1 MYIFTTPRKVS
12 SHHIGDIRNTL
23 FSPVGKVATLFFY
36 EQSIIGVSFI
46 TDFWTSRLNEIERQ
60 LRAFRGRQAL
70 DAKPGDGLAGR
81 STWMFM
87 TAKKALPG
95 SHSSRKNK

>member
-1 MYIFTTPRKVS
+1 MYIFTTPPKVS

-23 FSPVGKVATLFFY
+23 FSPLCKVATLLFH

-46 TDFWTSRLNEIERQ
+46 MDFWTPRLNEIERQ
-60 LRAFRGRQAL
+60 LRSFRGHQAL

-81 STWMFM
+81 STLDVHDSQES
-87 TAKKALPG
+87 TSGESQQQKE
-95 SHSSRKNK
+95 